1 MQIHI
6 HVSLKIFNTESH
18 IIIKLTQLKTWKNV
32 PSNVG
37 IREWYRA
44 NKYCQ
49 SEKNKQNTS
58 IFDKYES
65 LHH

>member
-1 MQIHI
+1 MESHI
-6 HVSLKIFNTESH
+6 HVSFKIFSKESD

-44 NKYCQ
+44 NKYWQVEKIQ
-49 SEKNKQNTS
+49 SIAQG
-58 IFDKYES
+58 F
-65 LHH
+65 